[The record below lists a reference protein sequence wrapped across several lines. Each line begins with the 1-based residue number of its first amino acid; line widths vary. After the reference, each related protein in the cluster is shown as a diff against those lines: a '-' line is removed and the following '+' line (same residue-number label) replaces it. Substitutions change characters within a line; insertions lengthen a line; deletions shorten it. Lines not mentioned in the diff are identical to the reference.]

1 MTETSTKETL
11 EVPPAPI
18 LGPGVQIK
26 KPTRRGRFAQLVKEV
41 HGTSLWW
48 RSEGGRMGTNVV
60 HKKPPVY
67 R

>member
-11 EVPPAPI
+11 EVPPASI

-48 RSEGGRMGTNVV
+48 RSEGGRMGTKVV

>member
-18 LGPGVQIK
+18 LGTGVQIK

-41 HGTSLWW
+41 HSTSFWW
-48 RSEGGRMGTNVV
+48 RSEGGRMGTKVV